1 MPFEK
6 PNRSWIRK
14 FADAFAGCWVG
25 ILRQKS
31 FLVHFVF
38 AIAVLILGAIFRIS
52 TIEWLVVVLCITGV
66 LVAEMLNSSVERL
79 AKAVTDEFNDHV
91 KDSLNIA
98 SGAVLIA
105 ALGSVVC
112 GLVIFGPRLWN
123 AFTGN

>member
-6 PNRSWIRK
+6 RNRSWVRK

-25 ILRQKS
+25 IRGQKS

-38 AIAVLILGAIFRIS
+38 TAAVLILGTIFRIS
-52 TIEWLVVVLCITGV
+52 TIEWLVIVLCITSV
-66 LVAEMLNSSVERL
+66 LVAEMFNSSVERL
-79 AKAVTDEFNDHV
+79 AKAVTDEFDDHV
-91 KDSLNIA
+91 KDGLNIA

-105 ALGSVVC
+105 AIGSVVC

-123 AFTGN
+123 AITSN